1 MSARPP
7 REALEATGAERR
19 RQTGSTWP
27 SPGACFRRQWG
38 AREVPQAAA
47 HTEASGRLELVPSP
61 SVDCLDGSVRRA
73 LMFDHAASTPPLQ
86 GVVDAVAAF
95 LPWYG
100 SVQRGA
106 GRPSEVSTAA
116 VTGARRAVLEFVRAR
131 EDQVVIFVR
140 NATEAINLFAAVL
153 PPGSRVLSSPYEHH
167 ANMLPWRLRHEVEL
181 LPFVAG
187 PAELFDATE
196 RALVAARGS
205 IDLVAVT
212 GASNVTGETWPLGAL
227 AELAHRHGAEL
238 FVDAAQLAPHRPIDI
253 SAAGIDHL
261 ALSGHKL
268 YAPFG
273 AGALVARRGRLD
285 RSTPLLQGGGAVDA
299 VGVRDLR
306 WADSPRR
313 HEAGT
318 PNLVGVV
325 ALGAACDL
333 LASASMWRIAADER
347 PLGERLRAGLDA
359 TEGVRRLHS
368 WPDGSTDVVGTTT
381 FVVDGWSSNLIAS
394 ALAAEHA
401 ISVRSGRFC
410 AHPLVDE
417 LTAGVGRKDGRAV
430 RASVGLA
437 SSADDVETF
446 LTALAE
452 LIQHGPRFTYRDD
465 PEAGRP
471 VPAHD
476 ARAWPTLPIRL
487 GDQARRHTPA
497 HEQAPGRRSRGGV

>member
-1 MSARPP
+1 M
-7 REALEATGAERR
+7 
-19 RQTGSTWP
+19 RQEGSTWTT
-27 SPGACFRRQWG
+27 PGSSFRRQPG
-38 AREVPQAAA
+38 ARGAPHEEAAGTDSSA
-47 HTEASGRLELVPSP
+47 PLELVPSA

-86 GVVDAVAAF
+86 GVVDAIATF

-106 GRPSEVSTAA
+106 GRPSEVSTEA
-116 VTGARRAVLEFVRAR
+116 VAGARHAILEFVRGR

-140 NATEAINLFAAVL
+140 NATEAINLFAAAL
-153 PPGSRVLSSPYEHH
+153 PRGSRVLSSPYEHH
-167 ANMLPWRLRHEVEL
+167 ANMLPWRSGHEVEL

-187 PAELFDATE
+187 PQELLDATE

-212 GASNVTGETWPLGAL
+212 GASNVTGEVWPLRPL
-227 AELAHRHGAEL
+227 AELTHAHDAEL

-253 SAAGIDHL
+253 AAAGIDHL

-273 AGALVARRGRLD
+273 AGALVAPRERLD
-285 RSTPLLQGGGAVDA
+285 HVAPLLQGGGAVDA
-299 VGVRDLR
+299 VGVGDVR
-306 WADSPRR
+306 WADLPRR

-318 PNLVGVV
+318 PNVVGVV

-333 LASASMWRIAADER
+333 LAGTSMRRVATEER

-359 TEGVRRLHS
+359 IEGVRRLHS

-381 FVVDGWSSNLIAS
+381 FVVDGWRSDLIAA

-417 LTAGVGRKDGRAV
+417 LTAGVGHRDGRAV
-430 RASVGLA
+430 RASLGLA
-437 SSADDVETF
+437 SSRDDVGTF

-452 LIQHGPRFTYRDD
+452 LIEHGPRFSYRDD
-465 PEAGRP
+465 PEVGRP
-471 VPAHD
+471 VPVQD
-476 ARAWPTLPIRL
+476 PRAWPMLPIRL
-487 GDQARRHTPA
+487 GDQRRPHVPGPERAPGKRARR
-497 HEQAPGRRSRGGV
+497 GDL